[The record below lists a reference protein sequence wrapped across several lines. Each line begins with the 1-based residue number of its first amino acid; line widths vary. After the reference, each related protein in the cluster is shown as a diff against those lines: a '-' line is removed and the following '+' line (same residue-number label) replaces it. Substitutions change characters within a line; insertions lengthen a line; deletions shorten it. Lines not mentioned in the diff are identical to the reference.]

1 MIIGIVKFAGKVGTA
16 IWVVK
21 KARTVLKTGTTVYKT
36 YKRTK
41 QVTNVIRA
49 LKKK

>member
-1 MIIGIVKFAGKVGTA
+1 MIIGVIKFAGKIATA
-16 IWVVK
+16 IWVAK

-41 QVTNVIRA
+41 QVTNVLRA